1 MVLPVI
7 NIGSKLDGKGFK
19 QAETAT
25 DKLGKSVKKA
35 GLALAAAFSVQK
47 IVAFGKASVKAFAE
61 DEKATIRLTQSVK
74 NLGLGFEDARIKD
87 FISDLESAAGVA
99 DDILRPA
106 FQTLLQTT
114 GSVSRSQE
122 LLALALDI
130 SAGSGVDA
138 TEVAKDLSL
147 AYLGQTKGLAKYNT
161 GLTKAELSVAGF
173 EKLQNKLNDQ
183 YSGQNAQRL
192 ETYAG
197 KMEYLGVAA
206 GNAQEVIGKGLV
218 DALMILTG
226 DTTVE
231 ELAESMKTA
240 ADNTSRLTTNLANV
254 IKILNTPIK
263 TVADSLAWF
272 IENTQKYVDL
282 LVEGDPSGFLT
293 KTDGKKFGQGNRSA
307 SPAGTAA
314 AAKARAKAEADAAKR
329 AKELLALQKKA
340 ALAEKNKL
348 SLSQAAETFDTN
360 RISIAAAL
368 KATYDKE
375 TRLRLEAL
383 MAIEDED
390 GQKALDRI
398 EQLGLLTKAKQTD
411 KLNGLKGITETE
423 LLGLNTTLLAELSK
437 IEATKKARI
446 EAINASGADQAAKDA
461 AKLAA
466 IAAADAAEAA
476 AFAKYNDALA
486 KQGGLND
493 LSFYSQKTQ
502 IQTLEVLRLAS
513 IETTTAAQIV
523 ADNIALAAGI
533 KTLEEIA
540 AKRKALQ
547 DADNEAMAATEAARK
562 AAEDKAFTDFYA
574 ALQAKKD
581 AAILADADVTTAA
594 LSGVAT
600 VSKAK
605 SDSNV
610 LAIDGVASVAAAEAA
625 ALAAQSTATLAAD
638 ANLTTAKLTSIATVA
653 AAEAAANASAIAG
666 VGALAAAIRSIPPY
680 PTYTPPPPSA
690 MPGLPFADPDGNYP
704 DLGGSLYMDPALVN
718 PGGNNSY
725 TVTINAGAI
734 ASQDEFAALLQDT
747 IQQLNRNGDPLTTA
761 GTG

>member
-61 DEKATIRLTQSVK
+61 DEAAAAKLTRTVN
-74 NLGLGFEDARIKD
+74 NLGLGFEDARITK
-87 FISDLESAAGVA
+87 FIADLEKSAAVS

-106 FQTLLQTT
+106 FQSLLSTT
-114 GSVSRSQE
+114 GSVTKSQD
-122 LLALALDI
+122 LLTLALEI
-130 SAGSGVDA
+130 SAGTGVDA
-138 TEVAKDLSL
+138 AQVAKDLGL
-147 AYLGQTKGLAKYNT
+147 AYLGQTKGLTKYNT
-161 GLTKAELSVAGF
+161 GLTKTELASKSFNDIQG
-173 EKLQNKLNDQ
+173 LLNSKF
-183 YSGQNAQRL
+183 SGQNAARL
-192 ETYAG
+192 DTYAG
-197 KMEYLGVAA
+197 KMAVLGVAA

-218 DALMILTG
+218 DAISKLG
-226 DTTVE
+226 DDDSVQ
-231 ELAESMKTA
+231 
-240 ADNTSRLTTNLANV
+240 NLADDMEKAAERTADV
-254 IKILNTPIK
+254 IRGIGVLVAKIK
-263 TVADSLAWF
+263 TIPGFNSDFGVLYDISYLA
-272 IENTQKYVDL
+272 L
-282 LVEGDPSGFLT
+282 LEKLGKASVKPKPFTTPMTVSGS
-293 KTDGKKFGQGNRSA
+293 TDAQVKLD
-307 SPAGTAA
+307 
-314 AAKARAKAEADAAKR
+314 KARAKAEADAAKR
-329 AKELLALQKKA
+329 QKELLALQKKS

-368 KATYDKE
+368 RATYDKE

-423 LLGLNTTLLAELSK
+423 LLGLNTTLLTELAK

-446 EAINASGADQAAKDA
+446 EAINASGATQEAKDA
-461 AKLAA
+461 AKAKA
-466 IAAADAAEAA
+466 IADADTAQAA

-513 IETTTAAQIV
+513 LEKTSAAQVV
-523 ADNIALAAGI
+523 ADAIALSAGI

-540 AKRKALQ
+540 AKRKLLQ
-547 DADNEAMAATEAARK
+547 DADNAAMAAAEVARK
-562 AAEDKAFTDFYA
+562 AAEDKAFSEYYV
-574 ALQAKKD
+574 ALA
-581 AAILADADVTTAA
+581 
-594 LSGVAT
+594 
-600 VSKAK
+600 AK
-605 SDSNV
+605 SAARIADE
-610 LAIDGVASVAAAEAA
+610 AKVAAAETA
-625 ALAAQSTATLAAD
+625 ALAANSAATLAAD
-638 ANLTTAKLTSIATVA
+638 ASLTTAKLNSIATVA

-666 VGALAAAIRSIPPY
+666 VGALAAAIKAIPPY
-680 PTYTPPPPSA
+680 PTYTPPPKSE
-690 MPGLPFADPDGNYP
+690 MPGSAFADPDGQFP
-704 DLGGSLYMDPALVN
+704 DLGGSLYVDPALVN
-718 PGGNNSY
+718 PGGNNTY
-725 TVTINAGAI
+725 TVTVNAGAI
-734 ASQDEFAALLQDT
+734 ASQDEFAALLQQT

-761 GTG
+761 GIS